1 VLVSRNAEALMT
13 VEQEVRALGRAVL
26 AIPCDVALADTP
38 AQVVS
43 ATLERF
49 SGLDVLVNNAG
60 INSTGSIDRVD
71 EENWQATLDTNL
83 TSAYRFSREAFGP
96 MRARHWGRIINVAS
110 ITAQTGGVN
119 GSVAYSASKGGM
131 LAMTRT
137 LARDG
142 APHGI
147 TVNAVAP
154 GQIDT
159 GMARALDPEAL
170 RQVEA
175 AIPLG
180 RLGTPDDVAY
190 AVLFL
195 ALEQAGFIT
204 GTTIDVN
211 GGMLKR

>member
-1 VLVSRNAEALMT
+1 
-13 VEQEVRALGRAVL
+13 
-26 AIPCDVALADTP
+26 
-38 AQVVS
+38 
-43 ATLERF
+43 
-49 SGLDVLVNNAG
+49 
-60 INSTGSIDRVD
+60 
-71 EENWQATLDTNL
+71 
-83 TSAYRFSREAFGP
+83 P
-96 MRARHWGRIINVAS
+96 MRERHWGRIINVAS

-142 APHGI
+142 AHHGI

-159 GMARALDPEAL
+159 GMARALAPEAL

-180 RLGTPDDVAY
+180 RLGTPDDIAY

-195 ALEQAGFIT
+195 ALEQAGYIT

-211 GGMLKR
+211 GGLLKR